1 MKKIEEDNVIVFDL
15 HGLYLHEDVV
25 LAAEPRALL
34 DEGAN
39 AK

>member
-1 MKKIEEDNVIVFDL
+1 MKKIEEDNVIVFGL

-34 DEGAN
+34 YEGAV